1 MRYKFGSEIIIGLGG
16 SIVCP
21 DGVNVEFLRRF
32 QKFIK
37 PLIRSGKKIVV
48 VIGGGGVAREYQ
60 KAASALTKVTNEDKD
75 WLGIHAT
82 RLNAHL
88 IRTVFRDV
96 ADPVV
101 VDGADKVKK
110 LKYKITVA
118 SGWHPGWSTD
128 YIAFAMAEKL
138 KIKEV
143 IVAGKPDF
151 VYSSDP
157 VKNPKAKKFE
167 GMSWKEYRKLIPTK
181 WNPGM
186 HAPVDPVATKLAMR
200 AKINAIVIDGREL
213 DNFEKLVKGREF
225 RGTVVS

>member
-1 MRYKFGSEIIIGLGG
+1 MRYRLGKEIVVGLGG

-21 DGVNVEFLRRF
+21 AGVNTAFLRKFHRF
-32 QKFIK
+32 VSRITA
-37 PLIRSGKKIVV
+37 SGHKVVV

-60 KAASALTKVTNEDKD
+60 KAAGALIRVTNEDKD

-88 IRTVFRDV
+88 IRTVFRDT

-101 VDGADKVKK
+101 WDNEKKVGR
-110 LKYKITVA
+110 LKYKVTVA

-128 YIAFAMAEKL
+128 YVAFAIAKKL
-138 KIKEV
+138 NIKEV

-151 VYSSDP
+151 VYGGDP
-157 VKNPKAKKFE
+157 AKDPQAEKFE
-167 GMSWKEYRKLIPTK
+167 RMSWPEYAKLIPKT

-186 HAPVDPVATKLAMR
+186 HATVDPVAARLGAR
-200 AKINAIVIDGREL
+200 QGIRAIVLDGRNL
-213 DNFEKLVKGREF
+213 KNFRALLRGGSF
-225 RGTVVS
+225 RGTIIG